1 MIKALR
7 IDERLIHGQV
17 AGTWCNALSLNR
29 IVIADD
35 KAAQDELQTASLKL
49 AAPGTVKV
57 AVRTVEEAIRLL
69 QDPRMDKFSILILVS
84 RPKDALKVI
93 QSVPGIPL
101 VNLGNLG
108 ITATAGRK
116 QIEKSVFITDE
127 DVEVLREIVKL
138 LPESNYQMTP
148 SNPAVKLSNL
158 LK

>member
-17 AGTWCNALSLNR
+17 AGTWCNTLSLNR

-35 KAAQDELQTASLKL
+35 KAAQDELQIASLKM

-57 AVRTVEEAIRLL
+57 AVRSVDDAIRLL
-69 QDPRMDKFSILILVS
+69 NDERMGKFTVMILVS
-84 RPKDALKVI
+84 GPADALKVI
-93 QSVPGIPL
+93 QNVQGIPL

-108 ITATAGRK
+108 ISSTAGKK
-116 QIEKSVFITDE
+116 QIEKSVFVTDE
-127 DVEVLREIVKL
+127 DVVVLKKIAEI

-148 SNPAVKLSNL
+148 NNPPVKLLNL